1 MTTIQVKVDAT
12 NVAKTFITG
21 SQSRI
26 FFYIKNY
33 ASPLSSDN
41 MYIAFG
47 QAATNGLNGELE
59 LLPGQELVF
68 GGTSA
73 PQNCPQGSISIIS
86 PTTANGCLLIN
97 Q

>member
-1 MTTIQVKVDAT
+1 MTTIQIAINAN
-12 NVAKTFITG
+12 NVSAQVLTS

-26 FFYIKNY
+26 FLYIKNY
-33 ASPLSSDN
+33 ASPLSGDN
-41 MYIAFG
+41 LYVSFG
-47 QAATNGLNGELE
+47 QAATAGTNGELE

-73 PQNCPQGSISIIS
+73 PQNCPQGTISVIS
-86 PTTANGCLLIN
+86 PTTAKGCVLVN